1 MFTVSVALK
10 EFGGIALN
18 PYRKP
23 VRITKG
29 QHFVL
34 AIFFS
39 DEAGRPITITAYNF
53 KLRLKKAD
61 GSILV
66 LNAVPYD
73 NSKGESEV
81 VLSAA
86 NSDLLLSAL
95 NQSVEI
101 ECFQVSAPTVKSY
114 YTAINVLSVLDQ
126 LMV

>member
-18 PYRKP
+18 PFRKP

-29 QHFVL
+29 QHCVL

-39 DEAGRPITITAYNF
+39 DEAGRPLTITAYNF
-53 KLRLKKAD
+53 KIRLKKAD
-61 GSILV
+61 GTILV
-66 LNAVPYD
+66 LTAIPYD
-73 NSKGESEV
+73 NGKGESEV
-81 VLSAA
+81 VVSAA
-86 NSDLLLSAL
+86 NSDLLLTGL

-101 ECFQVSAPTVKSY
+101 ECFQVSSPSVKSF
-114 YTAINVLSVLDQ
+114 YTALNVLSVIDQ